1 MRTPLHDQHL
11 AAGGR
16 IVEFAGWEMPVQYTG
31 ILQEHKAVR
40 ESCGVFDI
48 SHMGEFFVEG
58 PSATAWLDSL
68 LTNNLASVPVG
79 QAQYTLLLNER
90 GGVIDDL
97 IAYRLA
103 EEKYLLIVNAAKID
117 EDAAWFKK
125 HAAPGVVFTDRSTDF
140 AALAIQGPKAAAVF
154 EKLFQKPMPTE
165 RNRVLE
171 IPTTAGPGGSCLSG
185 PAQLSQTHQSD
196 SDKQSPPRQAPS
208 ASYIATTGYT
218 GEAGFEWVIPATE
231 AVSAW
236 QAALAAGVTPC
247 GLGARDTLRLE
258 MCYPLNGSDLSPD
271 RTPLEAG
278 LGFFCDLKKSP
289 FIGRDALLTQKH
301 HSVLPHKLC
310 ALRVTDKAP
319 PIRSHYRVFV
329 NGEPVTETTSGA
341 LSPSLGY
348 GIALAYLPP
357 AYCDPGQEVQI
368 EVRDRRFRAE
378 VVKKPFLKKP

>member
-11 AAGGR
+11 AVGGR

-48 SHMGEFFVEG
+48 SHMGEFFVDG
-58 PSATAWLDSL
+58 PGATAWLDSL

-97 IAYRLA
+97 LAYRLA
-103 EEKYLLIVNAAKID
+103 EKKYLLIVNAAKID
-117 EDAAWFKK
+117 EDAAWLKK
-125 HAAPGVVFTDRSTDF
+125 HAVPGVVFTDRSTDF

-154 EKLFQKPMPTE
+154 EKLFQRPMPAE

-171 IPTTAGPGGSCLSG
+171 IQPGSF
-185 PAQLSQTHQSD
+185 T
-196 SDKQSPPRQAPS
+196 
-208 ASYIATTGYT
+208 ATTGYT
-218 GEAGFEWVIPATE
+218 GENGFEWIMPASETTT
-231 AVSAW
+231 AW
-236 QAALAAGVTPC
+236 QAALAAGATPC

-278 LGFFCDLKKSP
+278 LGFFCDLKKST
-289 FIGRDALLTQKH
+289 FIGRDALLAQKQH
-301 HSVLPHKLC
+301 AVLPHKLC
-310 ALRVTDKAP
+310 ALRVTDKSP
-319 PIRSHYRVFV
+319 PIRSHYRVFL

-357 AYCDPGQEVQI
+357 AYCDLGQEVQI

>member
-1 MRTPLHDQHL
+1 MRTPLHDQQL

-58 PSATAWLDSL
+58 PGATAWLDSL
-68 LTNNLASVPVG
+68 LTNNLAGLSVG
-79 QAQYTLLLNER
+79 HAQYTLLLNER

-117 EDAAWFKK
+117 EDDAWLRK
-125 HAAPGVVFTDRSTDF
+125 HATPGVEFTDRSSEF
-140 AALAIQGPKAAAVF
+140 AALAIQGPNATTVF
-154 EKLFQKPMPTE
+154 EKLFQKPMPAE

-171 IPTTAGPGGSCLSG
+171 IQPGSF
-185 PAQLSQTHQSD
+185 
-196 SDKQSPPRQAPS
+196 
-208 ASYIATTGYT
+208 IATTGYT
-218 GEAGFEWVIPATE
+218 GEAGFEWVTPASE
-231 AVSAW
+231 ATSAW
-236 QAALAAGVTPC
+236 KAALAAGATPC

-278 LGFFCDLKKSP
+278 LGFFCNLKKTA
-289 FIGRDALLTQKH
+289 FIGRDALLAQKQQT
-301 HSVLPHKLC
+301 VLPHKLC
-310 ALRVTDKAP
+310 ALRVTDKSP

-329 NGEPVTETTSGA
+329 NGEPVTETTSGV

>member
-16 IVEFAGWEMPVQYTG
+16 IVEFAGWEMPVQYFG
-31 ILQEHKAVR
+31 ILQEHKSVR

-58 PSATAWLDSL
+58 PGATAWLDSL

-79 QAQYTLLLNER
+79 HAQYTLLLNER

-97 IAYRLA
+97 IAYRLD
-103 EEKYLLIVNAAKID
+103 EEKYLLIVNAAKIE
-117 EDAAWFKK
+117 EDAAWLRK
-125 HAAPGVVFTDRSTDF
+125 HSAPGVTFTNRSSDF
-140 AALAIQGPKAAAVF
+140 AALAIQGPKSPEVF
-154 EKLFQKPMPTE
+154 EKLFQQPMPAD

-171 IPTTAGPGGSCLSG
+171 MPGSF
-185 PAQLSQTHQSD
+185 T
-196 SDKQSPPRQAPS
+196 
-208 ASYIATTGYT
+208 ATTGYT
-218 GEAGFEWVIPATE
+218 GEVGFEWIMPASE
-231 AVSAW
+231 AINAW
-236 QAALAAGVTPC
+236 QAALDAGATPC

-258 MCYPLNGSDLSPD
+258 MGYPLNGSDLSPD

-278 LGFFCDLKKSP
+278 LGFFCDLKKP
-289 FIGRDALLTQKH
+289 AFIGRDALLAQKQLA
-301 HSVLPHKLC
+301 VLPHKLC
-310 ALRVTDKAP
+310 ALRVTEKSP

>member
-58 PSATAWLDSL
+58 PGATAWLDSL

-117 EDAAWFKK
+117 EDAAWLKK
-125 HAAPGVVFTDRSTDF
+125 HAAPGVTFTDRSPEF
-140 AALAIQGPKAAAVF
+140 AALAIQGPKAAEVF
-154 EKLFQKPMPTE
+154 EKLFQRPMPAE

-171 IPTTAGPGGSCLSG
+171 ITERPGGTCLSG
-185 PAQLSQTHQSD
+185 PERLPQTHQPG

-208 ASYIATTGYT
+208 FTATTGYT
-218 GEAGFEWVIPATE
+218 GENGFEWIVPASE
-231 AVSAW
+231 AATAW
-236 QAALAAGVTPC
+236 QAALAAGATPC

-271 RTPLEAG
+271 RTPIEAG
-278 LGFFCDLKKSP
+278 LGFFCDLKKP
-289 FIGRDALLTQKH
+289 AFLGRDALLAQKQ

-310 ALRVTDKAP
+310 ALRVTDKSP

-357 AYCDPGQEVQI
+357 AYCDLGQEVQI

>member
-16 IVEFAGWEMPVQYTG
+16 IVEFAGWEMPVQYSG

-58 PSATAWLDSL
+58 PGATAWLDSL
-68 LTNNLASVPVG
+68 LTNNLASLPVG
-79 QAQYTLLLNER
+79 HAQYTLLLNER

-117 EDAAWFKK
+117 EDAAWLRQ
-125 HAAPGVVFTDRSTDF
+125 HATPGVEFTNRSSDF
-140 AALAIQGPKAAAVF
+140 AALAIQGPKAAEVF
-154 EKLFQKPMPTE
+154 KKLFQKPMPAE
-165 RNRVLE
+165 RNRVIE
-171 IPTTAGPGGSCLSG
+171 ITERPGGTCLSG
-185 PAQLSQTHQSD
+185 PEPLSQTHQPG
-196 SDKQSPPRQAPS
+196 SDKQSPPREARS
-208 ASYIATTGYT
+208 ANTSFIATTGYT
-218 GEAGFEWVIPATE
+218 GEAGFEWILPASE
-231 AVSAW
+231 AITAW
-236 QAALAAGVTPC
+236 QAALAAGATPC

-278 LGFFCDLKKSP
+278 LGFFCDLKKP
-289 FIGRDALLTQKH
+289 AFLGRDALLAQKQH
-301 HSVLPHKLC
+301 AVLPHKLC
-310 ALRVTDKAP
+310 ALRVTEKSP

-341 LSPSLGY
+341 LSPTLGC

-357 AYCDPGQEVQI
+357 AYCDIGQEVQI

>member
-11 AAGGR
+11 AANGR
-16 IVEFAGWEMPVQYTG
+16 IVDFAGWEMPVQYSG

-68 LTNNLASVPVG
+68 LTNNLTSVSIG

-97 IAYRLA
+97 IAYRLE

-117 EDAAWFKK
+117 EDAACLKK
-125 HAAPGVVFTDRSTDF
+125 HAAPAVTFTDRSSEF
-140 AALAIQGPKAAAVF
+140 AALAIQGPKAAEIF
-154 EKLFQKPMPTE
+154 RKLFQCPMPAE

-171 IPTTAGPGGSCLSG
+171 IQPGSF
-185 PAQLSQTHQSD
+185 T
-196 SDKQSPPRQAPS
+196 
-208 ASYIATTGYT
+208 ATTGYT
-218 GEAGFEWVIPATE
+218 GENGFEWIMPSSEAT
-231 AVSAW
+231 AAW
-236 QAALAAGVTPC
+236 QASLAAGAIPC
-247 GLGARDTLRLE
+247 GLGSRDTLRLE
-258 MCYPLNGSDLSPD
+258 MCYPLNGSDLSLD

-278 LGFFCDLKKSP
+278 LGFFCDLKKP
-289 FIGRDALLTQKH
+289 AFLGRDALLAQKQ
-301 HSVLPHKLC
+301 HSALPRILC
-310 ALRVTDKAP
+310 ALRVTNKSP

-357 AYCDPGQEVQI
+357 AYCDLGQEVQI